1 MELKSKE
8 RHWWRLSVGRVEKWT
23 IKRQAQPLCW
33 PCCKWKANKR
43 QAPLCRPCW
52 KRKANKRQAP
62 LCRPCWKMNQQKT
75 GAEKKDKSHGRC
87 QKKQNFRNEY
97 CHMISFYDGYR
108 WYRRYT
114 VAQNRW
120 KKAGSFRGSNNIIPS
135 SLPSCKSASLRH

>member
-1 MELKSKE
+1 MKIKNNRRRRALNAAMRWSQNQRRDSPLLAVLKKKS
-8 RHWWRLSVGRVEKWT
+8 
-23 IKRQAQPLCW
+23 
-33 PCCKWKANKR
+33 
-43 QAPLCRPCW
+43 
-52 KRKANKRQAP
+52 
-62 LCRPCWKMNQQKT
+62 QQKT

-135 SLPSCKSASLRH
+135 SLPSCKSASLRLLNPSRPHQKQLQLIIFSFTLLT